1 MISITGN
8 MKHLQYILLM
18 TVIVL
23 LAACSQ
29 DVAEEPQQPVVQEP
43 DATLR
48 LSRVTRA
55 FTGDSENSDIR
66 IFLTHGTTTTEGLF
80 KYAGA
85 SAWTTQLKLKSGA
98 RTYQLYG
105 YMPDNADFVRSISD
119 WNENGAVLHIQ
130 QLPPIAEQDY
140 CIVTGVRQAADE
152 YDKTPAVRG
161 TFSFDYDSQR
171 ENYIN
176 LFLDHLY
183 SHIVFCM
190 RVGDDYDAVRTIKVK
205 RMKLKVADISHY
217 NVDITLTKDV
227 GISNVVHSSTA
238 GTGTREMTI
247 RDEVLTLTTTS
258 TTVCSGYII
267 PATTL
272 FDKLSLVIE
281 YDIYDKR
288 GNKISERTAENS
300 LAYPLDELQ
309 RGEERT
315 LQINIDPSYLY
326 DLSLNDPPID
336 IKIKD

>member
-1 MISITGN
+1 
-8 MKHLQYILLM
+8 MKHLQYILMM
-18 TVIVL
+18 TVLVL

-29 DVAEEPQQPVVQEP
+29 DVAEEQEP
-43 DATLR
+43 DAPLR
-48 LSRVTRA
+48 LAGVTRA
-55 FTGDSENSDIR
+55 LTDEPAYSDIR
-66 IFLTHGTTTTEGLF
+66 FFLTEGTTATEGLF

-130 QLPPIAEQDY
+130 QLPPMTEQDY

-152 YDKTPAVRG
+152 NDKTSAVRG
-161 TFSFDYDSQR
+161 AFSFDYDSQR

-183 SHIVFCM
+183 SHIIFSM
-190 RVGDDYDAVRTIKVK
+190 RVGDDYNAVRTIRIK
-205 RMKLKVADISHY
+205 RMRLQVADISHY
-217 NVDITLTKDV
+217 NVDVTLTKDV
-227 GISNVVHSSTA
+227 GISSVTQTNI
-238 GTGTREMTI
+238 TGSETPELTI
-247 RDEVLTLTTTS
+247 REEEITLTTSSQTI
-258 TTVCSGYII
+258 CSGYIL

-272 FDKLSLVIE
+272 FDKLSLVID

-288 GNKISERTAENS
+288 GNKVAVRTATNS
-300 LAYPLDELQ
+300 LKIPLEELQ

-326 DLSLNDPPID
+326 DLSLNDPPIVV
-336 IKIKD
+336 IRQ

>member
-1 MISITGN
+1 

-29 DVAEEPQQPVVQEP
+29 DVAEEPKQPVVQEP

-130 QLPPIAEQDY
+130 QLPPMAEQDY

-152 YDKTPAVRG
+152 NDKTPAVRG
-161 TFSFDYDSQR
+161 TFSFDYNSQR

-190 RVGDDYDAVRTIKVK
+190 RVGDDYDAVRTIKIK
-205 RMKLKVADISHY
+205 RMTLHVEDISHY
-217 NVDITLTKDV
+217 NVDVTLTKDV
-227 GISNVVHSSTA
+227 GISSVEHSSA
-238 GTGTREMTI
+238 GTGTRELTI
-247 RDEVLTLTTTS
+247 RDEELTLTTTS

-272 FDKLSLVIE
+272 LDKLSLVID

-288 GNKISERTAENS
+288 GNKIAERTATNA
-300 LAYPLDELQ
+300 LATPLEELQ

-326 DLSLNDPPID
+326 DLSLNDPPIVVVRGS
-336 IKIKD
+336 